1 MKRLIDLTVEDLVAS
16 LVWRYE
22 GGSGAD
28 AMVSPTDRHALS
40 QADDEIFL
48 AATEFELFDAS
59 RHGGFCFPAESG
71 GVDYLQPVILTATG
85 PVSFWFDDP
94 PAEQILS
101 EQWRALAKEHASIF
115 PIAFRCLVPVDERIV
130 SGRIDRVEFPRE
142 EPASAAA
149 AKSDPPPAK
158 RRGKIGTQQTRT
170 VRRRKAE
177 MTVEFSQGAL
187 QGAGV
192 TGDISRRGMFVRSN
206 LAPGTGPVVRL
217 TVNLPGGRKLA
228 LTGRVVRNVESA
240 PAARTAPGF
249 GLRLVDD
256 WPEYDEIFGRPHV
269 PHKK

>member
-71 GVDYLQPVILTATG
+71 GVDYLQPVILT
-85 PVSFWFDDP
+85 
-94 PAEQILS
+94 PA
-101 EQWRALAKEHASIF
+101 
-115 PIAFRCLVPVDERIV
+115 
-130 SGRIDRVEFPRE
+130 
-142 EPASAAA
+142 
-149 AKSDPPPAK
+149 AK

>member
-1 MKRLIDLTVEDLVAS
+1 VKRLIDLTVEDLVAS

-22 GGSGAD
+22 GGSGAE
-28 AMVSPTDRHALS
+28 AMVSPTDRDTLS
-40 QADDEIFL
+40 QSDDEIFL
-48 AATEFELFDAS
+48 AGTEFELFDGT

-71 GVDYLQPVILTATG
+71 GVDYLQPVILTPMG
-85 PVSFWFDDP
+85 PVSFWFDEAP
-94 PAEQILS
+94 PAQALS
-101 EQWRALAKEHASIF
+101 EQWRALAKEHAAIF
-115 PIAFRCLVPVDERIV
+115 PIAFRCLVAVDERMV
-130 SGRIDRVEFPRE
+130 TGRIERVEFPRE
-142 EPASAAA
+142 AAA
-149 AKSDPPPAK
+149 APNTKSDPPASP
-158 RRGKIGTQQTRT
+158 RRGGIGKQQTRT

-177 MTVEFSQGAL
+177 MTVEFTQGAL

-228 LTGRVVRNVESA
+228 MTGRVVRNVESA
-240 PAARTAPGF
+240 PATRTAPGF

-256 WPEYDEIFGRPHV
+256 WPEYDEIFGRRDI

>member
-28 AMVSPTDRHALS
+28 AMVAPTDREALS
-40 QADDEIFL
+40 QSDDEIFL
-48 AATEFELFDAS
+48 AATEFELFDS
-59 RHGGFCFPAESG
+59 TRHGGFCFPAESG
-71 GVDYLQPVILTATG
+71 GVDYLQPVILTPTG
-85 PVSFWFDDP
+85 PVSFWFDEAP
-94 PAEQILS
+94 PAQALS
-101 EQWRALAKEHASIF
+101 EQWRALAREHAAIF
-115 PIAFRCLVPVDERIV
+115 PIAFRCLVPVDDRMV
-130 SGRIDRVEFPRE
+130 AGRIDRVEFPRE
-142 EPASAAA
+142 ASPAAA
-149 AKSDPPPAK
+149 RSDSPATP
-158 RRGKIGTQQTRT
+158 RRGAIGNKQTRT

>member
-22 GGSGAD
+22 GGSGAE
-28 AMVSPTDRHALS
+28 AMVSPTDYDTLS
-40 QADDEIFL
+40 QSDDEIFL
-48 AATEFELFDAS
+48 AATEFELFDSTRYA
-59 RHGGFCFPAESG
+59 GFCFPAESG

-85 PVSFWFDDP
+85 PVSFWFDEP
-94 PAEQILS
+94 PAREAIS
-101 EQWRALAKEHASIF
+101 EQWRALAKEPSAIF
-115 PIAFRCLVPVDERIV
+115 PIAFRCLVPVDDRAV
-130 SGRIDRVEFPRE
+130 TGRIDRVEFPRE
-142 EPASAAA
+142 PAAA
-149 AKSDPPPAK
+149 TAKSDPPASP
-158 RRGKIGTQQTRT
+158 RRGAIGKQQTRT

-240 PAARTAPGF
+240 LAARTAPGF

-256 WPEYDEIFGRPHV
+256 WPEYDEIFGRPHI

>member
-1 MKRLIDLTVEDLVAS
+1 VKRLLDLTAEDLVAS

-22 GGSGAD
+22 GGSGVEAL
-28 AMVSPTDRHALS
+28 VSPADRAALS

-48 AATEFELFDAS
+48 AATEFELFDSTRYA
-59 RHGGFCFPAESG
+59 GFCFPAESG
-71 GVDYLQPVILTATG
+71 GVDYLQPVILTPTG
-85 PVSFWFDDP
+85 PVSFWFDEPP
-94 PAEQILS
+94 PAQALS
-101 EQWRALAKEHASIF
+101 EQWKALAKEHAAIF
-115 PIAFRCLVPVDERIV
+115 PIAFRCLVPVDDRMV

-142 EPASAAA
+142 PAAA
-149 AKSDPPPAK
+149 APRSDPPASP
-158 RRGKIGTQQTRT
+158 RRGVIGTKQTRT

-228 LTGRVVRNVESA
+228 MTGRVVRSVESA
-240 PAARTAPGF
+240 PTARTSPGF

-256 WPEYDEIFGRPHV
+256 WPEYDEIFGRRDGT
-269 PHKK
+269 HKK